1 MGGRRGG
8 FSGTTIKDTW
18 TNPRQGGIRGGR
30 RGKKGKGHQGT
41 CIKDPWTKTTDGGKE
56 RMWEVGVGRA
66 GNGRKMGTT
75 VIEQ

>member
-1 MGGRRGG
+1 MDIKKELTVPEG
-8 FSGTTIKDTW
+8 SGEKG
-18 TNPRQGGIRGGR
+18 NGE
-30 RGKKGKGHQGT
+30 KKRKGHQGT